1 MGEKKLKKNAN
12 FNDLIMNIIYNTPK
26 KKHIYQIQDINWK

>member
-12 FNDLIMNIIYNTPK
+12 LNDLIMNIIYNTKK
-26 KKHIYQIQDINWK
+26 KKHMI

>member
-26 KKHIYQIQDINWK
+26 KKNMILI